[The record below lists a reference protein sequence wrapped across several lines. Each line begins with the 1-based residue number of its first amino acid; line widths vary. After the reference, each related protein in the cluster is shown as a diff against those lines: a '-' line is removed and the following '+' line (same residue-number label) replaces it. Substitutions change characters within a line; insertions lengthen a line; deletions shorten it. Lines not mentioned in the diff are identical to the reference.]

1 MTNLKAMDAFRLGY
15 VANSLTLG
23 IGASH
28 TTRLANAT
36 PERLEAL
43 IEQNL
48 AELERILLFNEAHGI
63 HVYRITSQ
71 LVPFASH
78 RINRLQWWKTFRRQF
93 ERCGAIAD
101 RSRQRLSLHPS
112 PAGASLASARPEV
125 RAASV
130 EELRYGTRVLDLL
143 GQDGNGRVV
152 LHLGGAAPDR
162 ATALASAHRF
172 LGEMPDDAR
181 RRLAVE
187 HDCRVWTAREV
198 HPLAVA
204 HRLPFVADNLHNHV
218 KPSDPPLTTR
228 ELFRLSAATWRSLGL
243 RPKYH
248 LASQKPGGKPGAHA
262 DFIAP
267 EDWCDVAAALEEPAD
282 FMLEA
287 KEKDRALFALRR
299 LIAEG
304 AGAAAPQ
311 AG

>member
-1 MTNLKAMDAFRLGY
+1 MQPYRLGY
-15 VANSLTLG
+15 VANCLTLG

-48 AELERILLFNEAHGI
+48 EELERILLFNEAHGI
-63 HVYRITSQ
+63 EVYRITSS

-78 RINRLQWWKTFRRQF
+78 AINRLEWWKTFRRQF
-93 ERCGAIAD
+93 ERCGAIAI
-101 RSRQRLSLHPS
+101 RSHQRLSLHPS
-112 PAGASLASARPEV
+112 PAGASLASARAEV
-125 RAASV
+125 RAAAV

-143 GQDGNGRVV
+143 GQDANGRIV

-172 LGEMPDDAR
+172 LGGMPDDAR
-181 RRLAVE
+181 RRLAIE
-187 HDCRVWTAREV
+187 HDCRVWSALEV
-198 HPLAVA
+198 HPLAKA
-204 HRLPFVADNLHNHV
+204 NRLPFLADNLHNNV
-218 KPSDPPLTTR
+218 KPSEPPLTTR
-228 ELFRLSAATWRSLGL
+228 ELFRLSAATWRELGL

-248 LASQKPGGKPGAHA
+248 LASQKPGGRTGAHA

-267 EDWCDVAAALEEPAD
+267 EDWYDVVSALEEPAD

-287 KEKDRALFALRR
+287 KEKDRALFALRA
-299 LIAEG
+299 LIAGEAG
-304 AGAAAPQ
+304 AGAPAP
-311 AG
+311 